1 MVDRDIVLQMLHSVD
16 LVPILDLD
24 DNAELRSVSVN
35 AEWTL
40 PTSFGVNLDLR
51 VRSIS
56 YLNIYIVGI
65 TALYRY
71 WY

>member
-35 AEWTL
+35 AEWMTN
-40 PTSFGVNLDLR
+40 PN
-51 VRSIS
+51 
-56 YLNIYIVGI
+56 
-65 TALYRY
+65 
-71 WY
+71 